1 VLYLP
6 SALDGTRA
14 PAVRERFA
22 RLLAAVG
29 DGDAAAIA
37 DVVAADLPVA
47 VRNTPAGWGYL
58 RQRVEQLQRDGL
70 ADELTTLWDEPA
82 LDDPGVLAAV
92 RAKVLV
98 IGCAGDEVHPVVVA
112 EQLVGVLPDAELH
125 VYDRPGVLWSRRR
138 DLRERISAF
147 LNGPA

>member
-6 SALDGTRA
+6 SPIDGTRP

-29 DGDAAAIA
+29 EGDAAAIA

-58 RQRVEQLQRDGL
+58 RHRVEQLQRDGL
-70 ADELTTLWDEPA
+70 AGELATIWDEPA
-82 LDDPGVLAAV
+82 VPDPDVLAAV
-92 RAKVLV
+92 RAKALV
-98 IGCAGDEVHPVVVA
+98 IGCSGDEVHPVAVA
-112 EQLVGVLPDAELH
+112 QRLAGALPDAELYL
-125 VYDRPGVLWSRRR
+125 YDRPGVLWSRRR
-138 DLRERISAF
+138 DLRERVSTF
-147 LNGPA
+147 LNQA